1 MGVRD
6 ESTQKELLQVAKLTL
21 SQSIDICRSYETTS
35 KQLESMKAEEVLAL
49 DKETPTH
56 PEHQKNESH
65 VENVIRCKFCG
76 KTHVRDKFQCP
87 AWGKVCSVCNKRNHF
102 AAMCASKPQQSPRK
116 RLPGNRK
123 MVSCVDH
130 DTDSSEEFIAML
142 TIKEDI
148 SEIHTDED
156 KAKPYASMNIN
167 DRLETFL
174 LDSGATVNVMSKKTL
189 DQLFRKPGR
198 KRIEKTNTT
207 LVMYNRTEIKPV
219 GKIRLRVIHQ
229 KNLKKYSEFLV
240 VEENCKLILGVRASQ
255 QMKLLQVNKE
265 SIFASKTVPAT
276 RPV

>member
-1 MGVRD
+1 M
-6 ESTQKELLQVAKLTL
+6 
-21 SQSIDICRSYETTS
+21 
-35 KQLESMKAEEVLAL
+35 
-49 DKETPTH
+49 
-56 PEHQKNESH
+56 
-65 VENVIRCKFCG
+65 
-76 KTHVRDKFQCP
+76 
-87 AWGKVCSVCNKRNHF
+87 
-102 AAMCASKPQQSPRK
+102 
-116 RLPGNRK
+116 
-123 MVSCVDH
+123 
-130 DTDSSEEFIAML
+130 
-142 TIKEDI
+142 
-148 SEIHTDED
+148 ED

-219 GKIRLRVIHQ
+219 GKIRLQVIHQ
-229 KNLKKYSEFLV
+229 KNLKKYSEFLI

-265 SIFASKTVPAT
+265 SIFASQTVPAT